1 MAAWAVEVRP
11 SIEYV
16 VCTKHQL
23 GGHDDGDG
31 LDGDTMMAVV
41 MLMVMLMLVLM
52 EMDNVIFISI
62 LFILKNLILID
73 QRHTTFLISNPIM
86 LLA

>member
-1 MAAWAVEVRP
+1 MLFVRN
-11 SIEYV
+11 
-16 VCTKHQL
+16 
-23 GGHDDGDG
+23 DDGDG